1 MNSDFLIRIAADGM
15 MIPIILIGAYALIF
29 KIPKGKRLKSYS
41 LILMAGMTAYLFAK
55 LIGSIYQP
63 VGLRPF
69 ELIGTVA
76 GASFMNNPG
85 FPSDHILFA
94 TAITCAVWFT
104 TKQKILT
111 WILIALIIIVGVGR
125 VMALVHTPIDVIGGI
140 LIALLGSLWY
150 LNDKLTNK
158 T

>member
-15 MIPIILIGAYALIF
+15 MIPIILIGAYALVF
-29 KIPKGKRLKSYS
+29 KIPKGQRLKSYS

-63 VGLRPF
+63 AGVRPF
-69 ELIGTVA
+69 ELVGTAA
-76 GASFMNNPG
+76 GASFINNPG

-94 TAITCAVWFT
+94 TAITCAVWFM

-111 WILIALIIIVGVGR
+111 WILIALIIVVGIGR
-125 VMALVHTPIDVIGGI
+125 VMALVHTPIDIIGGI

-150 LNDKLTNK
+150 LNDKKLNK